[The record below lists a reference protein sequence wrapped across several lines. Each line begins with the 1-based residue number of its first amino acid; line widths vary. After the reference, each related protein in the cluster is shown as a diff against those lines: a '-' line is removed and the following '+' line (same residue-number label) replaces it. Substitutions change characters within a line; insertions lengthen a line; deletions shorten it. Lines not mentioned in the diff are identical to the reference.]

1 MSDNDWSF
9 GDNMMTDYL
18 GYYPLH
24 DSVKQPIWGTE
35 QSACFDLYAHFEP
48 GVVVR
53 GYDSVNRERL
63 YEVFIGGDTR
73 DITNVDRHIF
83 IPTQSRVLI
92 PTGLIFDIPEGFS
105 VRLHSRSSLSLKKGL
120 MMVNGEG
127 IIDSDYCHECF
138 MMLFNSSNQTV
149 RINHG
154 ERIAQAEMIENVEY
168 EIKQI
173 TEMPTQKTS
182 RVGGFGSTGVN

>member
-9 GDNMMTDYL
+9 GENMMTDSL
-18 GYYPLH
+18 GFYPLYK
-24 DSVKQPIWGTE
+24 SVKRPIWGTD
-35 QSACFDLYAHFEP
+35 QSACFDLYAHLEP

-53 GYDSVNRERL
+53 GYDSVNRERM
-63 YEVFIGGDTR
+63 YDVTTKSTTVQGDNR
-73 DITNVDRHIF
+73 DFYIS
-83 IPTQSRVLI
+83 IPMQNRVLI

-127 IIDSDYCHECF
+127 IIDSDYYHECY
-138 MMLFNSSNQTV
+138 MMLYNSSNQTV
-149 RINHG
+149 EVGHG
-154 ERIAQAEMIENVEY
+154 ERIAQAEMIENLEY

-173 TEMPTQKTS
+173 TEMPTQKTD
-182 RVGGFGSTGVN
+182 RVGGFGSTGVK

>member
-1 MSDNDWSF
+1 MSSEWSF
-9 GDNMMTDYL
+9 GENMMTDYL

-24 DSVKQPIWGTE
+24 ESVKEPIWGTE

-53 GYDSVNRERL
+53 GYDCVNRERL
-63 YEVFIGGDTR
+63 YEVFTGGDTR
-73 DITNVDRHIF
+73 DSGNTDRHIF

-105 VRLHSRSSLSLKKGL
+105 VRLHSRSSLSLKRGL

-127 IIDSDYCHECF
+127 IIDSDYCEECY

-149 RINHG
+149 RITHG

-168 EIKQI
+168 EIKRI
-173 TEMPTQKTS
+173 TEIPSQKTS

>member
-1 MSDNDWSF
+1 MSDDWSF
-9 GDNMMTDYL
+9 GENMMTDFL
-18 GYYPLH
+18 GFYPLH
-24 DSVKQPIWGTE
+24 DSVKRPIWGTE

-63 YEVFIGGDTR
+63 YDVTTDSTTVTGSNCDSYIS
-73 DITNVDRHIF
+73 
-83 IPTQSRVLI
+83 IPMQNRVLI

-127 IIDSDYCHECF
+127 IIDSDYCDECF

-154 ERIAQAEMIENVEY
+154 ERIAQAEMIETVEY

-173 TEMPTQKTS
+173 KEMPTQKTS

>member
-1 MSDNDWSF
+1 MSSEWSF
-9 GDNMMTDYL
+9 GENMMTDYL

-24 DSVKQPIWGTE
+24 DSVKEPIWGTE
-35 QSACFDLYAHFEP
+35 QAACFDLYTHFEP

-63 YEVFIGGDTR
+63 YEVFTGGDIR
-73 DITNVDRHIF
+73 DSGNTDRHIL
-83 IPTQSRVLI
+83 IPTQNRVLI

-127 IIDSDYCHECF
+127 IIDSDYFDECY
-138 MMLFNSSNQTV
+138 MMLFN
-149 RINHG
+149 
-154 ERIAQAEMIENVEY
+154 
-168 EIKQI
+168 
-173 TEMPTQKTS
+173 
-182 RVGGFGSTGVN
+182 

>member
-1 MSDNDWSF
+1 MSSEWSF
-9 GDNMMTDYL
+9 GENMMTDYL

-24 DSVKQPIWGTE
+24 DSVKEPIWGTE
-35 QSACFDLYAHFEP
+35 QAACFDLYTHFEP

-63 YEVFIGGDTR
+63 YEVFTGGDIR
-73 DITNVDRHIF
+73 DSGNTDRHIL
-83 IPTQSRVLI
+83 IPTQNRVLI

-127 IIDSDYCHECF
+127 IIDSDYCEECY

-149 RINHG
+149 RITHG

-168 EIKQI
+168 EIKRI
-173 TEMPTQKTS
+173 TEIPSQKTS

>member
-1 MSDNDWSF
+1 MSSDCSF
-9 GDNMMTDYL
+9 SENMMNDFL
-18 GYYPLH
+18 GFYPLH
-24 DSVKQPIWGTE
+24 ENVKQPIWGTE

-53 GYDSVNRERL
+53 GYDCVNNKRL
-63 YEVFIGGDTR
+63 CEVFTGGDSR
-73 DITNVDRHIF
+73 NIDNDNRHIL

-105 VRLHSRSSLSLKKGL
+105 VRLHSRSSISLKRGL

-127 IIDSDYCHECF
+127 IIDSDYCDECF

-173 TEMPTQKTS
+173 TEIPTQKTS

>member
-1 MSDNDWSF
+1 MSSEWSF
-9 GDNMMTDYL
+9 GENMMNDYL

-24 DSVKQPIWGTE
+24 EGVKEPIWGTE

-63 YEVFIGGDTR
+63 YEVFTGGDTR
-73 DITNVDRHIF
+73 DGANTDRHIF
-83 IPTQSRVLI
+83 IPMQSRVLI

-127 IIDSDYCHECF
+127 IIDSDYCDESF
-138 MMLFNSSNQTV
+138 MMLFNASNQTV
-149 RINHG
+149 KITHG
-154 ERIAQAEMIENVEY
+154 ERIAQAEMIENLEY
-168 EIKQI
+168 EIKRI
-173 TEMPTQKTS
+173 TEMPSQKTS

>member
-9 GDNMMTDYL
+9 GENMMTDFL
-18 GYYPLH
+18 GFYPLH
-24 DSVKQPIWGTE
+24 ETVKRPIWGTE
-35 QSACFDLYAHFEP
+35 QAACFDLYAHFEP
-48 GVVVR
+48 GTVVR
-53 GYDSVNRERL
+53 GYDSVNKERL
-63 YEVFIGGDTR
+63 YDLTTDTTTVQGDNSHSY
-73 DITNVDRHIF
+73 IS
-83 IPTQSRVLI
+83 IPMQNRVLI

-127 IIDSDYCHECF
+127 IIDSDYYHECY
-138 MMLFNSSNQTV
+138 MMLYNSSNQTV
-149 RINHG
+149 RIHHG

-173 TEMPTQKTS
+173 PEMPTQKTS

>member
-1 MSDNDWSF
+1 MSDDWSF
-9 GDNMMTDYL
+9 GENMMTDYL

-24 DSVKQPIWGTE
+24 DSVKEPIWGTE
-35 QSACFDLYAHFEP
+35 QAACFDLYTHFEP

-63 YEVFIGGDTR
+63 YEVLTGGDIR
-73 DITNVDRHIF
+73 DSGNTDRHIL
-83 IPTQSRVLI
+83 IPTQNRVLI

-105 VRLHSRSSLSLKKGL
+105 VRLHSRSSLSLKRGL

-127 IIDSDYCHECF
+127 IIDSDYFDECY

-149 RINHG
+149 RITHG

-168 EIKQI
+168 EIKLI
-173 TEMPTQKTS
+173 TEIPSQKTS
-182 RVGGFGSTGVN
+182 RVGGFGSTGVD

>member
-1 MSDNDWSF
+1 MSSEWSF
-9 GDNMMTDYL
+9 GENMMTDYL

-24 DSVKQPIWGTE
+24 ESVKEPIWGTE
-35 QSACFDLYAHFEP
+35 QSACFDLYTHFEP

-53 GYDSVNRERL
+53 GYDCVNRERL
-63 YEVFIGGDTR
+63 YEVFTGGDTR
-73 DITNVDRHIF
+73 DSANTDRHIF

-127 IIDSDYCHECF
+127 IIDSDYCDECF

-149 RINHG
+149 RISHG

-168 EIKQI
+168 EIKRI
-173 TEMPTQKTS
+173 TEMPSQKTS

>member
-1 MSDNDWSF
+1 MSSEWSF
-9 GDNMMTDYL
+9 GENMMTDYL

-24 DSVKQPIWGTE
+24 KSVKEPIWGTE

-53 GYDSVNRERL
+53 GYDCVNRERL
-63 YEVFIGGDTR
+63 YEVFTGGDTR
-73 DITNVDRHIF
+73 DSANTDRHIF

-127 IIDSDYCHECF
+127 IIDSDYCDECF

-149 RINHG
+149 RISHG

-168 EIKQI
+168 EIKRI
-173 TEMPTQKTS
+173 TEMPSQKTS

>member
-9 GDNMMTDYL
+9 GENMMTDSL
-18 GYYPLH
+18 GFYPLYK
-24 DSVKQPIWGTE
+24 SVKRPIWGTD
-35 QSACFDLYAHFEP
+35 QSACFDLYAHLEP